1 MPTPRTTPKGQ
12 TLADKIENIRNEF
25 FERDSDRD
33 KSIQEMRANISDN
46 TDAIKSMAES
56 VKSVEANI
64 NGFSMESFS
73 DTLDKL
79 VLLIDGDDSRDVT
92 GLRKRMRDVETV
104 QAEQNKSLARIE
116 KKLTNLG
123 IMIIVIT
130 VAIEG
135 MGGEGF
141 AGILAVLAKLFGIG
155 P

>member
-1 MPTPRTTPKGQ
+1 MPPRATPKGQ
-12 TLADKIENIRNEF
+12 SLTERIESMRDEF

-33 KSIQEMRANISDN
+33 RSMQEMRENISSN
-46 TDAIKSMAES
+46 TDSIKSIA
-56 VKSVEANI
+56 KSVETVVSNI

-73 DTLDKL
+73 ETLEKL

-123 IMIIVIT
+123 IMIVIIT
-130 VAIEG
+130 VIIEG
-135 MGGEGF
+135 MGGGGF
-141 AGILAVLAKLFGIG
+141 SGILAILAKLLGIG